1 MNQEDKKITRRY
13 IASPVNSSGEV
24 NSALHN
30 LPVTEHF
37 FLTGILIL
45 TEYLSNRKFIVPLGN
60 QRLPSVS
67 PWTIIGVLGTNKLV
81 ITPDTSQ

>member
-37 FLTGILIL
+37 FLTGILIQQI
-45 TEYLSNRKFIVPLGN
+45 YI
-60 QRLPSVS
+60 
-67 PWTIIGVLGTNKLV
+67 
-81 ITPDTSQ
+81 